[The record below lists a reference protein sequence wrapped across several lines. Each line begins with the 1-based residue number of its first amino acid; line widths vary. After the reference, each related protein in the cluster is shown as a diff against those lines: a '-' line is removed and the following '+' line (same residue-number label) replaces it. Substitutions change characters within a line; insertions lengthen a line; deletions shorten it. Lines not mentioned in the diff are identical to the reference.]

1 MEMNELLPSKP
12 IQIITANHPGGCNCG
27 PYVQL
32 FALCEDGSIWM
43 QYHSSGCS
51 NVPTDGSWHLAG
63 KTLHQDRDW
72 EGI

>member
-12 IQIITANHPGGCNCG
+12 IQITTANHPGDSNSG

-43 QYHSSGCS
+43 QYHSSGYS
-51 NVPTDGSWHLAG
+51 NVPTDGSWHLTG
-63 KTLHQDRDW
+63 RTLQQDRDW
-72 EGI
+72 AGI